1 MDSKLCNPLKS
12 GLYWKII
19 KTKQERP
26 AGSVL
31 HGHSLERSPLN
42 QGMGQGK
49 GEKEKKKKEEEAF
62 FSLLESITCSLI

>member
-19 KTKQERP
+19 KMKQERP

-31 HGHSLERSPLN
+31 HGHSLERSHLN
-42 QGMGQGK
+42 QVMGQGE
-49 GEKEKKKKEEEAF
+49 GEKKKIGLPSQMKRDSKPRAR
-62 FSLLESITCSLI
+62 S

>member
-19 KTKQERP
+19 KMKQERP

-31 HGHSLERSPLN
+31 HGHSLERSHLN
-42 QGMGQGK
+42 QVMGQGE
-49 GEKEKKKKEEEAF
+49 GEKKKKKEAF
-62 FSLLESITCSLI
+62 FFSTRVNYL